1 MFNSFA
7 NLPKLKTP
15 SELFPPLKALVT
27 LALGGDQ
34 NRLLNSV
41 KLIPSC
47 MTKKP
52 QLSPCGWIMR
62 KNKGNQLSLKQ
73 VSSTKVNVIKFIS
86 NKKKNQHAIC
96 ISVNK
101 PLIFSKVGD

>member
-1 MFNSFA
+1 MSCQDLWFNFFT
-7 NLPKLKTP
+7 NLAKLKRP
-15 SELFPPLKALVT
+15 SEIFPPLKALVT

-73 VSSTKVNVIKFIS
+73 VSSTKVNKIK
-86 NKKKNQHAIC
+86 C
-96 ISVNK
+96 I
-101 PLIFSKVGD
+101 LIKEQKIYTMKTC

>member
-1 MFNSFA
+1 MTLVHVFFA
-7 NLPKLKTP
+7 NLAKLKTP
-15 SELFPPLKALVT
+15 SEIFRPLKALVT

-73 VSSTKVNVIKFIS
+73 VSSTKVNAMICVLIKEQKI
-86 NKKKNQHAIC
+86 
-96 ISVNK
+96 
-101 PLIFSKVGD
+101 

>member
-1 MFNSFA
+1 MSCREHWFIFFA
-7 NLPKLKTP
+7 NLATLKTP
-15 SELFPPLKALVT
+15 SEFFPPLKALVT

-34 NRLLNSV
+34 NQLQNSV

-62 KNKGNQLSLKQ
+62 KNLGNQLSLKL
-73 VSSTKVNVIKFIS
+73 VSPS
-86 NKKKNQHAIC
+86 NKLVV
-96 ISVNK
+96 SNK
-101 PLIFSKVGD
+101 LLSFLGFR